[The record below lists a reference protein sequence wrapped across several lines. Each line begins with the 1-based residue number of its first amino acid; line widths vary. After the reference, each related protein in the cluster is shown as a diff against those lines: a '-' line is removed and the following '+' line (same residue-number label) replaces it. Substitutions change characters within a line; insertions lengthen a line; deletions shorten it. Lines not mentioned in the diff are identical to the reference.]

1 MDGKFISIMALKPI
15 IIRWIRT
22 GYHPCKKICLAW
34 YYIQFSTNIKCT
46 IQKLKL
52 VFLTLRCQR
61 RNIENTLLGNTW
73 NSLEKHKHNNAAN
86 SSQLD
91 KLNVVWKNWLK
102 QKVRANMQKL
112 CSNCHWKKQSLTD
125 QIFSVVKFAIWNW
138 ILTKNLK
145 PMKHVTMFAK
155 YQIKLKQEIHILK
168 SLCTH

>member
-1 MDGKFISIMALKPI
+1 MI
-15 IIRWIRT
+15 
-22 GYHPCKKICLAW
+22 
-34 YYIQFSTNIKCT
+34 
-46 IQKLKL
+46 
-52 VFLTLRCQR
+52 
-61 RNIENTLLGNTW
+61 
-73 NSLEKHKHNNAAN
+73 
-86 SSQLD
+86 

-168 SLCTH
+168 SLCTHFPFPNSKFHSPVILILQLQYFFFTYQFHVPRLTLSHNKMFKIFITK